1 MTHETRIGHIPGDSH
16 GRCGCRPVRLLP
28 ALLFPLLVWLVS
40 ACTTMEP
47 PGAVTT
53 PRLSDAAAA
62 YARGEYAEA
71 AELWQQEAL
80 SAPQKQASSMRVS
93 AADAWLLGGEPE
105 NAQRLLR
112 WIARPDLGPGDQARL
127 DLVLA
132 ELALLKQRPDEAHAL
147 LRSAR
152 TALPAASETRYE
164 DLLGRTQ
171 AMLASPASRNI
182 ARAAQLTGDMQ
193 SYDPVRA
200 VEIMQDLAGVS
211 SGELAIRAENPRAE
225 RQLTGWLDL
234 ALTIRQNLVV
244 PDGVSQAIADW
255 KIRHPT
261 HLLDESQALDTWLRY
276 RQTFSPPRR
285 TAALLPASGRL
296 AAAGEAVRDGLMTA
310 YLAQPGGAELLL
322 FPTDDET
329 QSAIAGYFSASDAG
343 VDWIVGPLQRDAV
356 EAMVN
361 LAGLTVPVLALN
373 DLPAGFV
380 APPGLDGRLSG
391 ISLSQEAE
399 AAAAAAHAGASGFE
413 RAIVLAPESAWGN
426 RMAAAFEAEFL
437 QGDRQI
443 VTAAR
448 YLESQNDHS
457 SVLERVL
464 QIDASKAR
472 KERLENTL
480 QVPLEFEPARRED
493 VDVIFMAA
501 SSLQAR
507 QIRPQLR
514 FLDAG
519 DITVYATGRVFSG
532 QPDPAGNQDLDGVRF
547 PAVPWELQH
556 TSKESVPELASLR
569 GGSMGALFAIGQDA
583 WNVLPW
589 LDLMRGDGDFAFP
602 GASGSYR
609 MGRDGGLI
617 REPAWAEFRGGV
629 PQPLPQPL
637 PPPRAKTEEAWPVR
651 ERL

>member
-1 MTHETRIGHIPGDSH
+1 MTYRTRTGNAPVELPGRRNH
-16 GRCGCRPVRLLP
+16 RPWRLLP
-28 ALLFPLLVWLVS
+28 TLLCPLLVWLIT

-47 PGAVTT
+47 PVAAE
-53 PRLSDAAAA
+53 PARPSDAAAA
-62 YARGEYAEA
+62 YARGDYAEA
-71 AELWQQEAL
+71 AESWQREAL
-80 SAPQKQASSMRVS
+80 NAPQKQASRLRVS
-93 AADAWLLGGEPE
+93 AADAWLLDGEPE

-112 WIARPDLGPGDQARL
+112 WIARADLGPGDQARL

-132 ELALLKQRPDEAHAL
+132 DLALLKQRPDEADAL

-152 TALPAASETRYE
+152 AALPAASEKRYE
-164 DLLGRTQ
+164 GLLARTR
-171 AMLASPASRNI
+171 AMIASPGSRNI
-182 ARAAQLTGDMQ
+182 ARAARLAGDMQ
-193 SYDPVRA
+193 SYDSVRA
-200 VEIMQDLAGVS
+200 LEIMQDLAGVS

-255 KIRHPT
+255 KVRHPT

-276 RQTFSPPRR
+276 RQTFS
-285 TAALLPASGRL
+285 
-296 AAAGEAVRDGLMTA
+296 
-310 YLAQPGGAELLL
+310 LL
-322 FPTDDET
+322 FPTDDDT
-329 QSAIAGYFSASDAG
+329 QSAIAGYFSALDAG
-343 VDWIVGPLQRDAV
+343 AEWIVGPLQRDAV

-361 LAGLTVPVLALN
+361 LAGLTTPVLALN
-373 DLPAGFV
+373 DLPADFV
-380 APPGLDGRLSG
+380 LPPGLGGRLSG
-391 ISLSQEAE
+391 MSLSQEAE
-399 AAAAAAHAGASGFE
+399 AVAAAAHATASGFE
-413 RAIVLAPESAWGN
+413 RAIVLAPESVWGE

-443 VTAAR
+443 VAAAR

-472 KERLENTL
+472 KSRLENTL

-501 SSLQAR
+501 SSLQAKL
-507 QIRPQLR
+507 IRPQLR

-556 TSKESVPELASLR
+556 TSKDSIPELASLR

-609 MGRDGGLI
+609 MGRGGGLI

-629 PQPLPQPL
+629 PQPLP
-637 PPPRAKTEEAWPVR
+637 PPRMVATEGWSDR
-651 ERL
+651 EPL

>member
-1 MTHETRIGHIPGDSH
+1 MTYRTRTGNAPVELPGRRNH
-16 GRCGCRPVRLLP
+16 RPWRLLP
-28 ALLFPLLVWLVS
+28 TLLCPLLVWLIT

-47 PGAVTT
+47 PVAAE
-53 PRLSDAAAA
+53 PARPSDAAAA
-62 YARGEYAEA
+62 YARGDYAEA
-71 AELWQQEAL
+71 AESWQREAL
-80 SAPQKQASSMRVS
+80 NAPQKQASRLRVS
-93 AADAWLLGGEPE
+93 AADAWLLDGEPE

-112 WIARPDLGPGDQARL
+112 WIARADLGPGDQARL

-132 ELALLKQRPDEAHAL
+132 DLALLKQRPDEADAL

-152 TALPAASETRYE
+152 AALPAASEKRYE
-164 DLLGRTQ
+164 GLLARTR
-171 AMLASPASRNI
+171 AMIASPGSRNI
-182 ARAAQLTGDMQ
+182 ARAARLAGDMQ
-193 SYDPVRA
+193 SYDSVRA
-200 VEIMQDLAGVS
+200 LEIMQDLAGVS

-255 KIRHPT
+255 KVRHPT

-322 FPTDDET
+322 FPTDDDT
-329 QSAIAGYFSASDAG
+329 QSAIAGYFSALDAG
-343 VDWIVGPLQRDAV
+343 AEWIVGPLQRDAV

-361 LAGLTVPVLALN
+361 LAGLTTPVLALN
-373 DLPAGFV
+373 DLPADFV
-380 APPGLDGRLSG
+380 LPPGLGGRLSG
-391 ISLSQEAE
+391 MSLSQEAE
-399 AAAAAAHAGASGFE
+399 AVAAAAHATASGFE
-413 RAIVLAPESAWGN
+413 RAIVLAPESVWGE

-443 VTAAR
+443 VAAAR

-472 KERLENTL
+472 KARLENTL

-501 SSLQAR
+501 SSLQAKL
-507 QIRPQLR
+507 IRPQLR

-556 TSKESVPELASLR
+556 TSKDSIPELASLR

-609 MGRDGGLI
+609 MGRGGGLI

-629 PQPLPQPL
+629 PQPLP
-637 PPPRAKTEEAWPVR
+637 PPRMVATEGWSDR
-651 ERL
+651 EPL